1 MDPYEDVE
9 WVRTNPVFIMN
20 KQIKTGC
27 KPSRNYENGSSSI
40 NFEFPA
46 PGDYYK
52 LDRQT
57 VRCKGT
63 HSVKSGM
70 CKLLTG

>member
-1 MDPYEDVE
+1 MDDNGSSLYHETDE
-9 WVRTNPVFIMN
+9 NWLQAI
-20 KQIKTGC
+20 
-27 KPSRNYENGSSSI
+27 RNYKNGSSSI

-46 PGDYYK
+46 PGDYYE

-63 HSVKSGM
+63 
-70 CKLLTG
+70 LTIDAIAVTTVTLINL